1 MILKFL
7 SKNFI
12 EFSLELYSQV
22 FKCKYGVRKK
32 VNRLINN
39 KSSDQSNKALY
50 IAINKTELLDAPN
63 FAKIKK
69 LVSDNLSL
77 SVILKIF
84 LIFGNLSLGDSY
96 KKDSYKK
103 SVY

>member
-1 MILKFL
+1 MQKH
-7 SKNFI
+7 
-12 EFSLELYSQV
+12 
-22 FKCKYGVRKK
+22 GDRKK

-50 IAINKTELLDAPN
+50 IAISKTDDQRSKGSAINPN

-96 KKDSYKK
+96 KKDSYIKK
-103 SVY
+103 WV